1 MLDALAGVSLF
12 AGLKRAEL
20 APLAAATVPRSHP
33 AHAIIVREGDRAESL
48 QIVLSGQVKVFV
60 SGDDGREVVLT
71 TMGPGNYFGEMM
83 LDDELRSAS
92 IMTLEPC
99 RVAVVSRDV
108 FRDFLAH
115 HPDASLAL
123 IRNLIGRI
131 RAMNE
136 RFRDLALLDAYGRV
150 SKLLHSVAHDA
161 GGYRVVDGLTQQDIG
176 DRVGASREMIN
187 RVIKELEAD
196 GHIRREGR
204 RIVILRAPAPGR

>member
-1 MLDALAGVSLF
+1 MIDALAGVSLF

-20 APLAAATVPRSHP
+20 APLAAATVPRGHP

-48 QIVLSGQVKVFV
+48 QIVLSGQIKVFV

-71 TMGPGNYFGEMM
+71 TMGPGSYFGEMM

-150 SKLLHSVAHDA
+150 SKLLQSVARDA

-204 RIVILRAPAPGR
+204 RIVILRAPPPGR

>member
-1 MLDALAGVSLF
+1 MIDALAGVSLF

-20 APLAAATVPRSHP
+20 APLAAATVPRNHP
-33 AHAIIVREGDRAESL
+33 ANAIIVREGDRAESL

-60 SGDDGREVVLT
+60 SGQDGREVVLS
-71 TMGPGNYFGEMM
+71 TMGPGSYFGEMM
-83 LDDELRSAS
+83 LDDDLRSAS

-99 RVAVVSRDV
+99 RVAVVSREV

-131 RAMNE
+131 RSMNE

-150 SKLLHSVAHDA
+150 RKLLQSVAHDT
-161 GGYRVVDGLTQQDIG
+161 GGRLVVDGLTQQDIG

-187 RVIKELEAD
+187 RVIKVLEAD
-196 GHIRREGR
+196 GHIHRDGR
-204 RIVILRAPAPGR
+204 CIVILRPLPPGR